1 MSKFAIYL
9 ALLPFVLLV
18 LIVGLVF
25 KFIPFV
31 LLSMIFLFLTMK
43 GMVSGYTEMR
53 KNMKNEIKDD
63 FLREKAKNLI

>member
-43 GMVSGYTEMR
+43 GMVSGYTEMK

-63 FLREKAKNLI
+63 FLREKVKNLI

>member
-43 GMVSGYTEMR
+43 GMVSGYWNEKKYEKWNQRWFFKR
-53 KNMKNEIKDD
+53 KS
-63 FLREKAKNLI
+63 